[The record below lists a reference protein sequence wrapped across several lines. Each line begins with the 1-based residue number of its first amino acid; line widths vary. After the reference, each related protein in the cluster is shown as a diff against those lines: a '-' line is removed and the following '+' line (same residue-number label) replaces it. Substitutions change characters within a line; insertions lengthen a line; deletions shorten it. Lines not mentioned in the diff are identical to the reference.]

1 MKENTLTA
9 ANTPSP
15 QTAATTNPSVSGN
28 SSVLATD
35 LRRNLESSLRLA
47 RTCVRAIRD
56 NGGQEIVVLDMTG
69 ATAMFD
75 YFVIATGTSRR
86 QLLAIADEIDAL
98 VKNELN
104 DRRSHLDGGDTSRWI
119 VLDYG
124 TVVVHL
130 FDDETRQ
137 FYALEALWGDV
148 PRLDLTPGA

>member
-1 MKENTLTA
+1 MTTSKSTRDIQSDATSD
-9 ANTPSP
+9 PS
-15 QTAATTNPSVSGN
+15 TNNPAGSTF
-28 SSVLATD
+28 TD
-35 LRRNLESSLRLA
+35 PRRNLERSMRLA
-47 RTCVRAIRD
+47 ETCVRAIVD
-56 NGGQEIVVLDMTG
+56 NGGQDVVVLDMTG
-69 ATAMFD
+69 ATALFD

-86 QLLAIADEIDAL
+86 QLLAIADEIDDL
-98 VKNELN
+98 VKAELN

-148 PRLDLTPGA
+148 PRIDLVKAKH